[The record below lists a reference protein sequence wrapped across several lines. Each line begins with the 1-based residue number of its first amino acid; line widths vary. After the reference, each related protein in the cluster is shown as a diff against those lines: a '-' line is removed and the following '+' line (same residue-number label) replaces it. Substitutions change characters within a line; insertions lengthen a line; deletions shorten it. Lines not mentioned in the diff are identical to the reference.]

1 MGWRLAAAQAA
12 TSAALELHYHL
23 RLEHPSG
30 HLVAVEIE
38 VSKVD
43 EPTLD
48 FAIPAWSPGRYA
60 IYDFAKNLQEF
71 SATRADGHPLPWS
84 QPDKETWRVD
94 ARSAGG
100 TVRVRYFV
108 FANDLNGSFSQ
119 YDTTHAN
126 LNGASIY
133 MYVAGHKQDPV
144 ALDVETPAA
153 DWKIVSGFSLSGDQ
167 HSFAAANY
175 DRLIDTPM
183 EISPEVTTSEFQES
197 GKTFRIAVHAYAES
211 PGPRKELE
219 DGVRKIVHSEMAM
232 MPAPDF
238 DHYTFLFHF
247 APDIQAGDGMEHLNS
262 TQIMISQPLD
272 SGGAREAV
280 EVAAHEFFHLWNV
293 KRLRPAALGPFD
305 YTREDY
311 TPSLWFAEGV
321 TSYYAYVHL

>member
-1 MGWRLAAAQAA
+1 MAASRRMQRASGASPLIPNGWSAAAKIARSRIEGGWLGRQIRKVLAATVASVVLMGWRLAAAQAA

-126 LNGASIY
+126 
-133 MYVAGHKQDPV
+133 
-144 ALDVETPAA
+144 
-153 DWKIVSGFSLSGDQ
+153 
-167 HSFAAANY
+167 
-175 DRLIDTPM
+175 
-183 EISPEVTTSEFQES
+183 
-197 GKTFRIAVHAYAES
+197 
-211 PGPRKELE
+211 
-219 DGVRKIVHSEMAM
+219 
-232 MPAPDF
+232 
-238 DHYTFLFHF
+238 
-247 APDIQAGDGMEHLNS
+247 
-262 TQIMISQPLD
+262 
-272 SGGAREAV
+272 
-280 EVAAHEFFHLWNV
+280 
-293 KRLRPAALGPFD
+293 
-305 YTREDY
+305 
-311 TPSLWFAEGV
+311 
-321 TSYYAYVHL
+321 